1 MSELKNPP
9 PPPPIPGCPIAEP
22 PLALLL
28 ERIAGR
34 WGLEQP
40 LVPQVAGL
48 RFSDCRS
55 QALRDYEQGYVKE
68 GVGAGGLALL
78 WERCGHSPQELA
90 SACDALCWQWLG
102 A

>member
-1 MSELKNPP
+1 M
-9 PPPPIPGCPIAEP
+9 
-22 PLALLL
+22 
-28 ERIAGR
+28 
-34 WGLEQP
+34 
-40 LVPQVAGL
+40 AGL

-55 QALRDYEQGYVKE
+55 QALRDYERGYVKE

-78 WERCGHSPQELA
+78 WERCGHSPEALA